1 MLQKIILEASLKHT
15 VHEKIMETKVDLQ
28 VGNTNYEKYSFTKKK
43 IRLENYQKAWKK
55 MAHTWMK
62 KAV

>member
-43 IRLENYQKAWKK
+43 IRLENYQKA
-55 MAHTWMK
+55 
-62 KAV
+62 